1 VAIQRLTRALAALFP
16 PLAVLSSAHELY
28 LRNQQDLDRTLSVL
42 HPFWAAA
49 AAAAVVALLL
59 QAVDRAPARA
69 AVVSFY
75 AAGFAFVTWSF
86 LRALPAAGHVARW
99 VLDSPAG
106 AAVFLVAWMAV
117 AVAAGRR
124 LAPRSL
130 EPALAVLAVV
140 LAAREVA
147 LFGSRL
153 DRRPPPPPR
162 DLAAEF
168 GPRGDPA
175 RPNVYHLILD
185 GFQDEL
191 LEPCLPAGDPDALAG
206 FVRFR
211 AMAPI
216 RSTQQVVP
224 LIFSGRSL
232 SSGSADERIRE
243 GLAGESS
250 LVKNLRD
257 AGYRTFGLVPRFIY
271 EKNPSA
277 LDLLAF
283 HEESAQE
290 PDLPGLHAAVFL
302 RLWAYETLPRSVAE
316 PLARGRFLGL
326 GADFFRMASVDR
338 LSNDAQPVVA
348 LLSMESFVELE
359 PRLPA
364 RGRYTLVHLLL
375 PHMPYVL
382 RSDCSREGTATTDL
396 EQQSRCTLRLLVR
409 FLDTLRR
416 LDRLDGSILVVHG
429 DHGSGEILRE
439 GRLVSDEPASLR
451 TALLFKPV
459 GGHGPMRRA
468 GRTARLVDIAPTLLA
483 MLGIAREAP
492 FDGTVLEEALPEG
505 GGGPY
510 VATRR
515 GAAGPGD

>member
-1 VAIQRLTRALAALFP
+1 
-16 PLAVLSSAHELY
+16 
-28 LRNQQDLDRTLSVL
+28 
-42 HPFWAAA
+42 
-49 AAAAVVALLL
+49 
-59 QAVDRAPARA
+59 
-69 AVVSFY
+69 
-75 AAGFAFVTWSF
+75 
-86 LRALPAAGHVARW
+86 
-99 VLDSPAG
+99 
-106 AAVFLVAWMAV
+106 
-117 AVAAGRR
+117 
-124 LAPRSL
+124 
-130 EPALAVLAVV
+130 
-140 LAAREVA
+140 
-147 LFGSRL
+147 
-153 DRRPPPPPR
+153 
-162 DLAAEF
+162 
-168 GPRGDPA
+168 
-175 RPNVYHLILD
+175 
-185 GFQDEL
+185 
-191 LEPCLPAGDPDALAG
+191 
-206 FVRFR
+206 
-211 AMAPI
+211 
-216 RSTQQVVP
+216 
-224 LIFSGRSL
+224 
-232 SSGSADERIRE
+232 
-243 GLAGESS
+243 
-250 LVKNLRD
+250 
-257 AGYRTFGLVPRFIY
+257 
-271 EKNPSA
+271 
-277 LDLLAF
+277 
-283 HEESAQE
+283 
-290 PDLPGLHAAVFL
+290 
-302 RLWAYETLPRSVAE
+302 
-316 PLARGRFLGL
+316 
-326 GADFFRMASVDR
+326 
-338 LSNDAQPVVA
+338 
-348 LLSMESFVELE
+348 MESFVELE